1 MNLSKNSAVIVILCM
16 VLVIIICIPTNS
28 FIPFLRVGH
37 VSDNKT
43 ISPAEED
50 VYKTVDEKNDF
61 VIIDGI
67 EKIEGE
73 PQIGIMKI
81 DDSSFLFTQCTH
93 PKVVNH
99 GKEVLAI
106 CRYIGNYQDV
116 YMRYSLDYGKKWS
129 DILVLR
135 GSKEL
140 GCDFSVSN
148 QSKPSLSIGSDGHA
162 MAVFCSQD
170 TLSGFYMLEFQ
181 DIGDPSMWTLS
192 YVDLSSVQKGGFLYR
207 IENMHDM
214 SIDISGN
221 NEVLI
226 AGIGD
231 VVNIS
236 SNHITHD
243 TPVILF
249 SNNGGDNFELI
260 FSEDTPYQNI
270 GLEKTSV
277 SIDRDAYVCY
287 GIKGDGILCL
297 YFPDKNFIDGWE
309 DFSVENTDLTVYKN
323 PHVYTWND
331 HAIIILESI
340 TKDNSDIGF
349 FLTTDSGSSWAP
361 GVVDV
366 ASSDYDER
374 MPALRIWDKKFVLS
388 FERGYSVYV
397 TESTDLETWT
407 EPKKVNSAGGDIYP
421 YYGFSDFGND
431 YGIMWGEIY
440 KGQPVIRFYGGS
452 ADIRKCLPDILIVEN
467 SVNLCNNNSL
477 ILKKTNNI
485 LSFEIENAGSA
496 DAGDFIV
503 EIYMKRKNEN
513 ESTPVAFKEIYGLK
527 SGERVRV
534 NITLFDTNLKDMVKA
549 LILFVRVDSLI
560 IKMDSSNEIYE
571 DNESNN
577 ELVLKVNYSSIF
589 PRFSWLENAINNLLN
604 GNKEE
609 EYRNVEQLI
618 TRVLSEYISE

>member
-1 MNLSKNSAVIVILCM
+1 MNLSKNSAVIIAICIILA
-16 VLVIIICIPTNS
+16 IIICIPTNS
-28 FIPFLRVGH
+28 FIPFPRVGH
-37 VSDNKT
+37 ISDNKT
-43 ISPAEED
+43 ISPSEGD
-50 VYKTVDEKNDF
+50 VHKTVDEKEDF
-61 VIIDGI
+61 IIIDSI
-67 EKIEGE
+67 EKIEGK
-73 PQIGIMKI
+73 PQIDIMKI

-93 PKVVNH
+93 PKIVNH

-116 YMRYSLDYGKKWS
+116 YMRYSLNYGKRWS
-129 DILVLR
+129 DILILR

-148 QSKPSLSIGSDGHA
+148 QSKPSLSIGSQGYA

-170 TLSGFYMLEFQ
+170 VSSGFYMLEFQ
-181 DIGDPSMWTLS
+181 DIEDPSTWMLS
-192 YVDLSSVQKGGFLYR
+192 YVDLSSVQKGSFRYR

-226 AGIGD
+226 AGVGD
-231 VVNIS
+231 IVNVS

-249 SNNGGDNFELI
+249 SNNGGEDFELI

-287 GIKGDGILCL
+287 EIRSYGILCL
-297 YFPDKNFIDGWE
+297 YFPDKNFMDGWKN
-309 DFSVENTDLTVYKN
+309 FSVENTDLTVYKN

-331 HAIIILESI
+331 HAIIMLESI

-361 GVVDV
+361 GVVEV
-366 ASSDYDER
+366 ACSDYDER
-374 MPALRIWDKKFVLS
+374 MPTLCIRNKKFVLS
-388 FERGYSVYV
+388 FEKGYSVYV
-397 TESTDLETWT
+397 TESSDLRTWT

-431 YGIMWGEIY
+431 YGIIWGEIY
-440 KGQPVIRFYGGS
+440 KGQPVIKFREDFAKVKMG
-452 ADIRKCLPDILIVEN
+452 LPDLLIVRN

-477 ILKKTNNI
+477 ILKKTNNMI
-485 LSFEIENAGSA
+485 SFEIENAGSGGA
-496 DAGDFIV
+496 SDFIIGV
-503 EIYMKRKNEN
+503 YMKRENES
-513 ESTPVAFKEIYGLK
+513 ESTPVAFREVYGLE
-527 SGERVRV
+527 SGERKRV
-534 NITLFDTNLKDMVKA
+534 NITLFDLNLKDMVRA
-549 LILFVRVDSLI
+549 LIFFVGVESLTIKVDP
-560 IKMDSSNEIYE
+560 SNEISE
-571 DNESNN
+571 NNESNN
-577 ELVLKVNYSSIF
+577 EIVLNVNYSSIF
-589 PRFSWLENAINNLLN
+589 PRFSWLEEIINNMLN
-604 GNKEE
+604 GRKKDD
-609 EYRNVEQLI
+609 YHDAEQMI
-618 TRVLSEYISE
+618 ARVLSECT

>member
-28 FIPFLRVGH
+28 FIPFLRVEH

-43 ISPAEED
+43 MSPAEED
-50 VYKTVDEKNDF
+50 VYKTVDEKEDF

-73 PQIGIMKI
+73 PQIDIMKI

-106 CRYIGNYQDV
+106 CRYIGSYQDL
-116 YMRYSLDYGKKWS
+116 YLRYSLDYGKRWS

-140 GCDFSVSN
+140 GYDFSVSN
-148 QSKPSLSIGSDGHA
+148 QSKPSLSIGSQGYA

-170 TLSGFYMLEFQ
+170 VSSGFYMLEFQ

-192 YVDLSSVQKGGFLYR
+192 YVDLSSVQKGSFRYR
-207 IENMHDM
+207 IENIHDM
-214 SIDISGN
+214 SIDISRN

-226 AGIGD
+226 AGVGD

-243 TPVILF
+243 TPIILF
-249 SNNGGDNFELI
+249 SNNGGKDFELI

-287 GIKGDGILCL
+287 EIRGNGILCL
-297 YFPDKNFIDGWE
+297 YFPDKNFMDGWE
-309 DFSVENTDLTVYKN
+309 DFSVESTDLTVYKN

-374 MPALRIWDKKFVLS
+374 MPALCIRDKKFVLS

-431 YGIMWGEIY
+431 YGIVWGEIY

-452 ADIRKCLPDILIVEN
+452 ADIRKGLPDILIVEN

-496 DAGDFIV
+496 DAGDFII

-534 NITLFDTNLKDMVKA
+534 NITLFDTKLKDMVKA
-549 LILFVRVDSLI
+549 LIFFVRVDSLI
-560 IKMDSSNEIYE
+560 IKMDPPDEVHE

-577 ELVLKVNYSSIF
+577 ELELKVNYSSIF
-589 PRFSWLENAINNLLN
+589 PRFSWLENTINNLLN

-609 EYRNVEQLI
+609 EYQNVEQLI
-618 TRVLSEYISE
+618 TQVLSEYLSE